1 MKKRLFLLIAALAAM
16 GVSAQ
21 DFDFRSVAPNG
32 QVLWY
37 KINPDNE
44 SVTLVPYSEEWPH
57 YPSESMM
64 PAGNLTIPDTVRYE
78 GNAYAVTAMRGEAL
92 GGVIALHIP
101 ATMVDFIGSSGS
113 AQSQITVD
121 PDNPVYDSRNNC
133 NAIIHTA
140 TNRLVKGCSSTIIP
154 NGIVAIKDHA
164 FAGNEALTS
173 ITIPPS
179 VRNIEGRAFYSCP
192 NLTSVTFQ
200 GDASSE
206 LIIGNDVFGS
216 QRLTELHIPAHVFGI
231 GAAAFT
237 NCNLEHITVDEEN
250 PFFDSRD
257 NCNAI
262 IESNTNILKV
272 GSKNTVIPTSVTKI
286 SSDAYI
292 GDPGETNAHIVIPD
306 WITGIHPSPHGYY
319 GPLFAAQSIADIT
332 IPAGWQNIHLEVVMM
347 FQKIIFLDSTPPVL
361 TNWGGHVAA
370 GEFSDDRQIIV
381 PCGSLA
387 AWQSNPG
394 WSNFTNIRELDAP
407 QISVTAT
414 EHGSARVVTQPS
426 CGNDTATVSATAE
439 DERWHFSHWS
449 DGSTQ
454 NPYTLV
460 LNGDSTLTAYFS
472 IDSANVTA
480 SAANPRMGSVV
491 GGGNAP
497 VNGTITLTAVPSGN
511 NIFLCWSNGV
521 TDNPY
526 TLTATTDTVLS
537 AMFTV
542 QDTLILHDTV
552 YINHY
557 IHDTT
562 FVNNYV
568 HDTLIQYVNQYI
580 HDTTFV
586 NNYVHDTLIQ
596 YVNHYVH
603 DTVFVNN
610 YVHDTVRITT
620 QLIDTTIVNL
630 NRFDTVVMNV
640 YDTTIINNF
649 QYDTMIFNTYIYD
662 TVYVSAR
669 YYDTIFVH
677 DTVYITEEGIGDI
690 ETLNAKVYF
699 NRGQIVVE
707 GSDGNTV
714 TLYDVT
720 GRVLATKQDYY
731 APLRFDAPAT
741 GTYMIKIGKFPARK
755 VVVVR

>member
-16 GVSAQ
+16 GQSAFAY
-21 DFDFRSVAPNG
+21 DFSAVAPSG
-32 QVLWY
+32 QTLFYTIIDPINHYVKLTYPNASIDENTAHDHSIQELWY
-37 KINPDNE
+37 
-44 SVTLVPYSEEWPH
+44 PYPT
-57 YPSESMM
+57 
-64 PAGNLTIPDTVRYE
+64 PAGSLIIPDTVSYE
-78 GNAYAVTAMRGEAL
+78 GIVYTVKAVGNDVFKDGLILSVVMPNTLDSLAARAFLGCRYLSNVTFSNSLRYIGESAMSGCAL
-92 GGVIALHIP
+92 GDVVLPPSVRVLAPAAMSGSYITSITLNDSIEEIHFHSLAGNPFTSLYIP
-101 ATMVDFIGSSGS
+101 ASVRHIDAPCWYMPSSFTS
-113 AQSQITVD
+113 IVVD
-121 PDNPVYDSRNNC
+121 PNNPYYDSRNNS
-133 NAIIHTA
+133 NAIIDSRRGAVVQACHGTVLPEGIYELYGDA
-140 TNRLVKGCSSTIIP
+140 FRGCNFGTFVLPSSVLFFGMNDCHVGKLVVSSPTVRIDFGWWDTLQFLNETP
-154 NGIVAIKDHA
+154 PLVLNSHEIVA
-164 FAGNEALTS
+164 
-173 ITIPPS
+173 
-179 VRNIEGRAFYSCP
+179 
-192 NLTSVTFQ
+192 
-200 GDASSE
+200 
-206 LIIGNDVFGS
+206 NDM
-216 QRLTELHIPAHVFGI
+216 L
-231 GAAAFT
+231 
-237 NCNLEHITVDEEN
+237 
-250 PFFDSRD
+250 
-257 NCNAI
+257 
-262 IESNTNILKV
+262 
-272 GSKNTVIPTSVTKI
+272 
-286 SSDAYI
+286 
-292 GDPGETNAHIVIPD
+292 
-306 WITGIHPSPHGYY
+306 
-319 GPLFAAQSIADIT
+319 
-332 IPAGWQNIHLEVVMM
+332 
-347 FQKIIFLDSTPPVL
+347 
-361 TNWGGHVAA
+361 
-370 GEFSDDRQIIV
+370 IIV
-381 PCGSLA
+381 PCNTLEAYRSSDP
-387 AWQSNPG
+387 WRH
-394 WSNFTNIRELDAP
+394 FTNIRELDAP

-552 YINHY
+552 YINKY

>member
-1 MKKRLFLLIAALAAM
+1 MKKKLFLLVAALAAM

-44 SVTLVPYSEEWPH
+44 SVTLVPYSEEWRHYH

-78 GNAYAVTAMRGEAL
+78 GNAYAVTAMRAEAL
-92 GGVIALHIP
+92 RGCPVIALHIP
-101 ATMVDFIGSSGS
+101 ATMVDITGGILETRVL
-113 AQSQITVD
+113 SQITVD

-140 TNRLVKGCSSTIIP
+140 TNRLVQGCSSTIIP

-164 FAGNEALTS
+164 FNGVEALTS

-179 VRNIEGRAFYSCP
+179 VRNIEYRAFSCP

-206 LIIGNDVFGS
+206 LIIGDDAFIG

-231 GAAAFT
+231 GCAAFP
-237 NCNLEHITVDEEN
+237 NYNLERITVDEEN
-250 PFFDSRD
+250 PFFDSRE

-262 IESNTNILKV
+262 IESNTNILIV

-286 SSDAYI
+286 RSDARI
-292 GDPGETNAHIVIPD
+292 GDPRETNAHIVIPD
-306 WITGIHPSPHGYY
+306 WITGIHPNSWGQI
-319 GPLFAAQSIADIT
+319 FAAQSIADIT
-332 IPAGWQNIHLEVVMM
+332 IPAGWQNIDVEVVRM
-347 FQKIIFLDSTPPVL
+347 FQKIIFLDSTPPIL
-361 TNWGGHVAA
+361 TEWGRHVAA

-449 DGSTQ
+449 DGNTQ

-480 SAANPRMGSVV
+480 GAANPRMGSVV

-552 YINHY
+552 YINKY

-620 QLIDTTIVNL
+620 QLIDTTIVN
-630 NRFDTVVMNV
+630 
-640 YDTTIINNF
+640 NF

-699 NRGQIVVE
+699 SRGQIVVE

-720 GRVLATKQDYY
+720 GRVLATKQDNY